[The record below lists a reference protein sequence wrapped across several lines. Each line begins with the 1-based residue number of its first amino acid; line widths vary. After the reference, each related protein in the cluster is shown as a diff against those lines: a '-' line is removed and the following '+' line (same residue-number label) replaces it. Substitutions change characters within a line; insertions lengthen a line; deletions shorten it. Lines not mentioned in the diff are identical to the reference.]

1 MKTVKKL
8 VTLILALLLVTVPAL
23 AAQDYSSFSDDDLWA
38 EMKAIQAEL
47 WARSIAK
54 DGVTVNS
61 GTYKIGEDIPSGNY
75 RIAMKEGTV
84 SALISVDS
92 AMYIIDDSTPEIGKL
107 VLENDSTL
115 KIIGTVI
122 IYAYTGLFN

>member
-1 MKTVKKL
+1 MKTMKKL
-8 VTLILALLLVTVPAL
+8 LPLFLALFLVTVPAM

-75 RIAMKEGTV
+75 RIVMKEGTV
-84 SALISVDS
+84 NALISVDS
-92 AMYIIDDSTPEIGKL
+92 TMYVINNSMPEIGKL

-115 KIIGTVI
+115 EIMGTVT

>member
-1 MKTVKKL
+1 MKTMKKL
-8 VTLILALLLVTVPAL
+8 LSLSLALLLVTVPAL
-23 AAQDYSSFSDDDLWA
+23 AARDYSSFSDEDLWA

-54 DGVTVNS
+54 DGVTINS

-84 SALISVDS
+84 AALISVDS
-92 AMYIIDDSTPEIGKL
+92 AMYAMNDSTPEIGKL

-115 KIIGTVI
+115 EIMGTVI